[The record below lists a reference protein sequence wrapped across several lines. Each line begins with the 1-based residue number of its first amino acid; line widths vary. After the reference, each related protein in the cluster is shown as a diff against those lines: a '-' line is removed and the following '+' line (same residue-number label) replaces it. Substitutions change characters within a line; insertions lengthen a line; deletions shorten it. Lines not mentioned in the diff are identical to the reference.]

1 MKRDL
6 VKQIY
11 AWLSLT
17 VVVFIVIGL
26 SFGAGTF
33 HPNPYKLNDLRDSF
47 HDEQVKKIAFLDI
60 KEPEFEFTDKQSFI
74 KAVEGCVDFINYTTD
89 RRSRIPTSII
99 IAMAGIES
107 AWGKS
112 RFAVEGNNLFG
123 IRTWDL
129 DNVPHMKA
137 KGNPDANWGVKK
149 YKTKCKCVQDMVNI
163 LNNHPAYE
171 EFRVERDSQID
182 DGKWNYPNL
191 LALITAWSTTPEYGQ
206 IIHKTIVDNKLP

>member
-89 RRSRIPTSII
+89 RRNRIPTSII

-129 DNVPHMKA
+129 DNVPHMKDLEWRET
-137 KGNPDANWGVKK
+137 PRSM
-149 YKTKCKCVQDMVNI
+149 MVNGTI
-163 LNNHPAYE
+163 
-171 EFRVERDSQID
+171 QIY
-182 DGKWNYPNL
+182 W
-191 LALITAWSTTPEYGQ
+191 
-206 IIHKTIVDNKLP
+206 H